1 MNYDKSRIYSIFLGF
16 PKVDFS
22 KIGRKYYGK
31 VIVHGF

>member
-1 MNYDKSRIYSIFLGF
+1 MIKVEFIPLFLGF
-16 PKVDFS
+16 LKVDFS